1 MDSKASTFYQILLL
15 VPTVTD
21 FENVEGQ
28 LNKLGIK
35 YTYGLACNREEFE
48 AATTSRHWDLIVCSC
63 NIDGYPIEEPLSRLI
78 SLGNTS
84 PVLVITKT
92 STAGEADKVFDLGT
106 WDYVVLDEAGFLPWK
121 GKFVMQIAR
130 FQERL
135 SRAEAKYSHLFDEVL
150 DGLILIDEHGTILR
164 TNAEALRQ
172 FGYSA
177 AEMVGHA
184 LSKLIP
190 PEFSEE
196 HQRSLDRTFE
206 GDGIRDIT
214 FRGEFSA
221 LRKDGSAFPVE
232 VFVRS
237 MPEPDANLTIGRI
250 RDISDRKSL
259 EVQLSRTERFDAL
272 GRFAGNIAHDL
283 NNALAPVMM
292 SLELL
297 RIRCPGELYLIDNA
311 EIGATRAKSLLRE
324 LLSYS
329 KGFTFRPER
338 IDLRALLS
346 NFNRVIEPIVPKGI
360 RFSMAFGASISD
372 IWGDPVQIMQVLT
385 NLGHNALDAM
395 PVGGSLIVTVE
406 DIEVN
411 STNHQ
416 EFPMIESG
424 CYVRIT
430 VTDTGHGIGAEN
442 LDKIFEPF
450 FTTKGH
456 EKGTGLGLS
465 IVAGIVKS
473 HNGYVEVLSSPDEGA
488 TFTVFLPCAIPVPAT
503 EPDKGS
509 SEKEPIAPGAV
520 VLVVDDDRG
529 VRILVKNVLASLQFD
544 VLTANDGL
552 EALTVLS
559 ESHHRLNCVIT
570 DLQMPNMDGIALARS
585 IRQQWPNLGLIA
597 MSGFFQPEVVAELL
611 EMGVH
616 SLLEK
621 PFTVKILKSAVSSLI
636 GGQTQE

>member
-1 MDSKASTFYQILLL
+1 MTAKPSSSYRILLL
-15 VPTVTD
+15 VPAVAD
-21 FENVEGQ
+21 FESVKDQ
-28 LNKLGIK
+28 LNKLGIE
-35 YTYGLACNREEFE
+35 YTYGWACSREEFE

-63 NIDGYPIEEPLSRLI
+63 NIDGYAIEEPLSRLI

-84 PVLVITKT
+84 PVLVITNT
-92 STAGEADKVFDLGT
+92 PTAEEADKVFSLGT
-106 WDYVVLDEAGFLPWK
+106 WDYVVLDDAGFLPWK

-135 SRAEAKYSHLFDEVL
+135 ARAEAKYSHLFDEVL

-177 AEMVGHA
+177 DEMVGHA

-272 GRFAGNIAHDL
+272 RRFAGNIAHDL

-329 KGFTFRPER
+329 KGFTVRPER
-338 IDLRALLS
+338 IDLRTLLT
-346 NFNRVIEPIVPKGI
+346 NFNRVMEPIVPKGI
-360 RFSMAFGASISD
+360 RFSVTVVAPISD
-372 IWGDPVQIMQVLT
+372 IWGDPVQVMQVLT

-395 PVGGSLIVTVE
+395 PDGGSLIVSAE

-411 STNHQ
+411 TTNHR
-416 EFPMIESG
+416 EFPKVQPG

-473 HNGYVEVLSSPDEGA
+473 HNGYLEVLSSPDAGA
-488 TFTVFLPCAIPVPAT
+488 TFTVFLPCAIPLPAAGPDMEPSEAVPVA
-503 EPDKGS
+503 
-509 SEKEPIAPGAV
+509 AGAV

-529 VRILVKNVLASLQFD
+529 VRVLVKNILSSLQFD

-552 EALTVLS
+552 EALTVLN
-559 ESHHRLNCVIT
+559 ESHHVLKCVIT
-570 DLQMPNMDGIALARS
+570 DLEMPNMDGVALARS
-585 IRQQWPNLGLIA
+585 IREQWPNLGLIA
-597 MSGFFQPEVVAELL
+597 MSGFFQQEVVTELR
-611 EMGVH
+611 EIGVH

-621 PFTVKILKSAVSSLI
+621 PFTVKILKSAVSSLM
-636 GGQTQE
+636 GSQTQE